1 MGEFHS
7 GNACRQQ
14 PALPTRQ
21 QSVVTPVETLARAKC
36 ILMYAFN
43 FSEQQHLE
51 VEFIAILSALLR
63 ILGTESLRVRED
75 RQVTDGN
82 DGGLCLE

>member
-1 MGEFHS
+1 VVWFEVNQHFRLRS
-7 GNACRQQ
+7 GQYS
-14 PALPTRQ
+14 L
-21 QSVVTPVETLARAKC
+21 LAERLLVPKC

-63 ILGTESLRVRED
+63 II
-75 RQVTDGN
+75 
-82 DGGLCLE
+82 LEPKAYA